1 MSYQYDPEKGFNE
14 KKSDSDMGAWV
25 LIGIMF
31 LVFWP
36 VGLFLLISKLTD
48 ETKKKPRQQPAKAS
62 GTYTSTT
69 AQAAQQ
75 TAPKQEAKAAPK
87 AAKDKPK
94 KKKKVTATPQYGR
107 RGSRIMTAIGIALLA
122 VGLLGLSATVSDIGF
137 YLEYADL
144 WSFISELFF
153 PTGLAA
159 GGIALMLGGGAMKR
173 RARRFAKY
181 RTVVGERRSVSIAEL
196 ASAANVR
203 PGKAERDLEIMVE
216 KGLWGAQAYV
226 DNGQD
231 MLFLTAEAAREY
243 HEMRNVRAKPVSEAK
258 AAPVTEKADD
268 HAFRIS
274 AIRRANDRID
284 DADLSAKIDRLEQVT
299 GRIFRFIEA
308 NPASADKANTFLN
321 YYLPTTQKLLDSYA
335 DFEEAGISGE
345 NLDKAK
351 ERIEQT
357 MDSIIAGFEHQL
369 DELYRETAMDIDSD
383 IRVMET
389 MLKRDT
395 ASAADDFGLGGSAVQ
410 TMSKE

>member
-1 MSYQYDPEKGFNE
+1 MSYRYDPQKGFDQ
-14 KKSDSDMGAWV
+14 KKPDSDIGSWV

-31 LVFWP
+31 MVFWP
-36 VGLFLLISKLTD
+36 VGLWLLISKLTD
-48 ETKKKPRQQPAKAS
+48 ENRKKKTAANTRAGGS
-62 GTYTSTT
+62 YTSTT
-69 AQAAQQ
+69 AQ
-75 TAPKQEAKAAPK
+75 TAPKQETKAKAAP
-87 AAKDKPK
+87 
-94 KKKKVTATPQYGR
+94 KKKKVTATPQYGKK
-107 RGSRIMTAIGIALLA
+107 GSRVMTIVGLAVAFAGALACLGILSDLSFYFGEYGSLMWFVEDIFPCLGLLSGGIALL
-122 VGLLGLSATVSDIGF
+122 
-137 YLEYADL
+137 
-144 WSFISELFF
+144 
-153 PTGLAA
+153 
-159 GGIALMLGGGAMKR
+159 LGGGAMKR

-181 RTVVGERRSVSIAEL
+181 RTVAGERKAVSVAEL
-196 ASAANVR
+196 ASAADVR
-203 PGKAERDLEIMVE
+203 MGKAERDLELMVE
-216 KGLWGAQAYV
+216 KGMWGPQAYV

-243 HEMRNVRAKPVSEAK
+243 HEMRNIRVKPPVQEVK
-258 AAPVTEKADD
+258 AAPAPETEGD

-308 NPASADKANTFLN
+308 NPGSADKATTFLN

-357 MDSIIAGFEHQL
+357 MDSIISGFEHQL

-389 MLKRDT
+389 MLRRDT
-395 ASAADDFGLGGSAVQ
+395 ASVEDDFGLGGTAVQ
-410 TMSKE
+410 RE